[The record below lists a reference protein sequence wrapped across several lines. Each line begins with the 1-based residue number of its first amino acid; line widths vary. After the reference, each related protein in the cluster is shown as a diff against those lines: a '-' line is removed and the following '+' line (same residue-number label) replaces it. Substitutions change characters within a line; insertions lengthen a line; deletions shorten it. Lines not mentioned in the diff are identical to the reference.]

1 MTALP
6 LSSKRSNL
14 RGLIV
19 LARPLNLTIAALTL
33 LLIRYG
39 WMTRWVTGGPHLQTS
54 VIQVFEATLVM
65 VLLMAAGNIIN
76 AYFDVQE
83 DRINRP
89 QRALVDRTVK
99 RRVLIVTH
107 QVLNLIGLLIAAHL
121 SWSVGSVGPLILA
134 IMVSW
139 ILWRYSA
146 SWKAKPLVGNLSIA
160 FLLGMVPLWLA
171 SLEAS
176 GAGPEL
182 QRDLLQNLGAY
193 GAMAMAIGMVRELA
207 KDAMDME
214 GDAAAKKS
222 TFPLWKGENLTRRLC
237 LVLWIC
243 VALMYAAGIQHWG
256 GIEEWPSW
264 IQWATP
270 FPGWAACLFLLL
282 QRKTRWKTL
291 SRATLATL
299 ILGIVQ
305 CAWIPG
311 I

>member
-33 LLIRYG
+33 WLIRYG
-39 WMTRWVTGGPHLQTS
+39 WMARWSTGGVHLQTS
-54 VIQVFEATLVM
+54 VVQVFEATMAM

-89 QRALVDRTVK
+89 ERALVDRTVK

-107 QVLNLIGLLIAAHL
+107 QVLNLTGLMIAAHL
-121 SWSVGSVGPLILA
+121 SWSVGSIGPLILA

-146 SWKAKPLVGNLSIA
+146 SWKAKPLIGNLSIA

-193 GAMAMAIGMVRELA
+193 GAMAMAIGTVRELA
-207 KDAMDME
+207 KDAMDMK

-256 GIEEWPSW
+256 GIEAWPSW